1 MEIKKIVDYTN
12 RSFIASDYLRAPD
25 IYYFM
30 DLVIDDINE
39 RLNARF
45 PTFSEWADFVA
56 QWNLM
61 VTGGNTPGVDG
72 EDTEDTEDS
81 EGICLTP
88 TMVPHVHPVAEHM
101 TEFYPPLAPMKPNP
115 LLLRDASKYDA
126 FPDKYLRQ
134 VVALGAATK
143 FYTKDE
149 EGEQVALDYQNRY
162 EMALFKMTRDYISQ
176 VPPIFQDNRGGFIDF
191 SYNREE
197 GPHDLHPRGVVMN
210 GSNTRIL

>member
-12 RSFIASDYLRAPD
+12 RRFIASDYLRAPD

-39 RLNARF
+39 RLNAKF
-45 PTFSEWADFVA
+45 PTFSEWADFVE

-61 VTGGNTPGVDG
+61 VTGGNTPDVDEG
-72 EDTEDTEDS
+72 DTESTEDDA
-81 EGICLTP
+81 GICLTP
-88 TMVPHVHPVAEHM
+88 TMVPHVHPVSEHM
-101 TEFYPPLAPMKPNP
+101 TVFHPPLAPMEPKP
-115 LLLRDASKYDA
+115 LLLRDPAKYDA

-176 VPPIFQDNRGGFIDF
+176 VPPIFQDNQGGFIDF

-197 GPHDLHPRGVVMN
+197 GPRDLHPRGVVMN